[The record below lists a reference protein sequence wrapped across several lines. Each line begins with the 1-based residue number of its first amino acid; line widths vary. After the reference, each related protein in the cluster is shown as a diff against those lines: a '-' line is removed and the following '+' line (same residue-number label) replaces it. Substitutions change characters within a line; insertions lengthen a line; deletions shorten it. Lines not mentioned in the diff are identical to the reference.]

1 MGQISVYHTGR
12 MMQRESF
19 IKILQME
26 AADCEPVPSPRFLHY
41 SLSYFDF
48 IAAATFKAVIGS
60 PLLT

>member
-1 MGQISVYHTGR
+1 
-12 MMQRESF
+12 MQRESF